1 MPDMNKVEVSFT
13 ADVTSF
19 NRGVDRMERKID
31 EFDAK
36 TEKELNNV
44 NRRFD
49 LLDGSV
55 KKVEKSMNGF
65 GDNVEMRG
73 VQKQLI
79 EVKDEFERTG
89 KIGQGAINGLN
100 SAIADVDFDSLDSK
114 SKKAFK
120 TVQKDATKLTDQVNK
135 LKHIQFANNFEQEN
149 KVIAYSFSKL
159 NESLN
164 STSLALNKVRKG
176 MSPQQAQQYSKSMVN
191 VRKTMSDF
199 RSELNTTGAVSRDTF
214 YRLKK
219 DIETVNFNK
228 LPVSAR
234 KAISEVSVA
243 FTQLNR
249 NIDISGTH
257 IDRNHDKMRRFSMG
271 IRNTLNTT
279 KQDFSKFVVNINRI
293 GTAFRNVGEVS
304 AGAIRGGILA
314 SLTSVIPIAGT
325 ATTAIMGIGAGL
337 GTVAGGAIGLGGA
350 FGIAGGAVG
359 AFVHQSAYALKML
372 EDGTLKVTN
381 EVKNYQETLKGLKS
395 DWEALINQNQAA
407 IFNTMTNGIAS
418 ARYALSTLNPF
429 LADTAQKIAVASQ
442 KMHQWITT
450 SDNAKNA
457 FAMLNKIG
465 PAIFQNILNSA
476 GHVGNGV
483 TRIFTA
489 FGPLFTWTGQ
499 QLENLSKKFDI
510 WANSSNTQRGIAS
523 FINYTKENLPV
534 LSSVFNN
541 TFLGIINLFKAFS
554 GQTSWAL
561 KGLNN
566 LTERFRNWA
575 ATLDQTQGFK
585 DFIAYTRANAPV
597 VGQFIGNLVN
607 IMVAFVRA
615 AAPIGEV
622 VLKIVTAFTGWLANM
637 MDSHP
642 AIAKMIALMLTITGV
657 FKMSAIA
664 VGLLFVPFKRLITT
678 LGLLIGKQRVEAI
691 QQRLLN
697 KSQIKSKGII
707 GALRGAYTGLITK
720 IKALAIQERL
730 AAIQTRIANGVKKAA
745 IAISNSY
752 RRTIS
757 RIANA
762 QMIQAGKT
770 KIAAAATAI
779 WTGVTKGAALAA
791 RGLGL
796 ALRFMTG
803 PVGWII
809 TIIGLLTAA
818 IIYLWKNNSGFR
830 NAVIAIWNSIKAAAM
845 QVFGFLKPYILN
857 IWNAIKNGSIAAW
870 NWIKSAAAAIWNGV
884 RFAIQNPV
892 QALQIV
898 LGKIWSSIKWAAVAA
913 WRGITGAISFI
924 FNAWLSRVRQNLALL
939 TGFFAGVWN
948 GIKYGAT
955 VAWNAIKNAV
965 LFIINLYIS
974 QMRARFNALKQFFTW
989 LWQGIKTISV
999 ATWNFIK
1006 SAVLFIVV
1014 NFVKGIKMGFNGLRL
1029 FFTNLWSWLRNATVS
1044 SWNFIKNSVIT
1055 IVHNLVNGIKYI
1067 INGLRTFFVTIWNYL
1082 KMISIAAWNAIKNGI
1097 ISAIR
1102 NTSNTIR
1109 AIINALKTWLIQAW
1123 TFIKT
1128 RLIAL
1133 ALSIYNGIRSAFVK
1147 TSSAITSIIG
1157 RLRTWLIN
1165 AWLFLKNKVVALARS
1180 LYSGVRSAFNSL
1192 LTSVVYIITK
1202 LRNWLVSAWSTIRS
1216 RIVSYARSLYSSV
1229 KSIFNSLWRFTNFI
1243 FSKIKSW
1250 LISTW
1255 YNIKNTVT
1263 SIVSRMWGG
1272 IRSTY
1277 NNLYNGTR
1285 NIFSKVKSY
1294 MVSIWNGIKS
1304 SVTGIV
1310 SKMWSS
1316 VSKTFWNMFNGLK
1329 NVVGKIK
1336 GVMSSMT
1343 SAVKSG
1349 LNKLIDGVNWVAN
1362 KLGMEKLPKLSTGTT
1377 AANRGVVR
1385 NGKIAQ
1391 DTFATVGD
1399 KGRGNG
1405 PGGFRH
1411 ETITYPNGRQAIT
1424 PATDTVTFLPK
1435 GSTVDS
1441 GRQTYQALSNTPH
1454 FASGT
1459 NPLGNGNK
1467 KPKKNK
1473 KGDNI
1478 FGDAWDATKAGA
1490 AKLVNKGKAV
1500 VSNTLDTA
1508 KKGVSKGANWLG
1520 QKVGEVTDYIDNP
1533 GGLLNKVFE
1542 GFGIN
1547 LDAFGI
1553 KKSAELPYNMMKGIF
1568 KKLKDATLKLFTGW
1582 LEEQGGGDG
1591 GYIDLSKG
1599 INFGFARTAAEAAAM
1614 GYPFPRPHH
1623 GLDINYKYDKVY
1635 STLAGKATGS
1645 TGWNG
1650 GFGRNMWIRTKNG
1663 IEAIYG
1669 HLSKL
1674 AFSGTKQV
1682 KPGDYL
1688 GVSGGDP
1695 SRDGVNAGSSTG
1707 PHLHYEMRWNG
1718 VPKDPTDWLRKN
1730 NGGGKKAPSAWRSTI
1745 IKAAKRMKVNPTKAQ
1760 IDGIIA
1766 QIQRESGGDAG
1777 ITQGNIG
1784 DINNLRGTPAR
1795 GLLQYVPSTFD
1806 AYKVKGHG
1814 NITSGYDQ
1822 LLAFFNNSNWAGD
1835 IQYGRS
1841 GWGPRGSRRFAA
1853 GTDNAPKGLSMLFE
1867 KGGEIL
1873 NLNGGEQVIPNDVS
1887 IAAIERL
1894 IKSDIFTRTQA
1905 AVYSALERFANIF
1918 KNQQLQLDGGMLN
1931 VMSADLKW
1939 LANGGFGQSVA
1950 AYNPAAQVKA
1960 SAIYDDTGAMVGF
1973 KDNSEGL
1980 RRVEALLEENN
1991 RHQRNIDNNT
2001 QRTAN
2006 KSDVIEMNGKVV
2018 AREIASDVNT
2028 EIKREEQ
2035 RKVRFKGGT
2044 RT

>member
-89 KIGQGAINGLN
+89 KVGQGAINGLN

-191 VRKTMSDF
+191 LRKVMSDF
-199 RSELNTTGAVSRDTF
+199 RSELNTTGTVSRDTF

-219 DIETVNFNK
+219 DIEAVNFDR

-350 FGIAGGAVG
+350 FGIASLGAKMFIG
-359 AFVHQSAYALKML
+359 QTATALKML
-372 EDGTLKVTN
+372 EDGTLKITN
-381 EVKNYQETLKGLKS
+381 EVKNYQATLKGLKS

-407 IFNTMTNGIAS
+407 LFNTMTNGIAS

-622 VLKIVTAFTGWLANM
+622 VLKIVTAFTGWLAKM
-637 MDSHP
+637 LDTHP
-642 AIAKMIALMLTITGV
+642 AIAKMLAVMFTLAGV

-762 QMIQAGKT
+762 QMIQAAKT

-803 PVGWII
+803 PIGIII
-809 TIIGLLTAA
+809 TIIGVLVGVF
-818 IIYLWKNNSGFR
+818 IHLWKTNSGFR
-830 NAVIAIWNSIKAAAM
+830 NGVIAIWNSIKQAA
-845 QVFGFLKPYILN
+845 LN
-857 IWNAIKNGSIAAW
+857 IFGWLGSFFSQVWNGIKFVALTTW
-870 NWIKSAAAAIWNGV
+870 NWIKSAAISTWNGIKWAIQNPIQALKSILSAIWNG
-884 RFAIQNPV
+884 
-892 QALQIV
+892 
-898 LGKIWSSIKWAAVAA
+898 IKWAA
-913 WRGITGAISFI
+913 IT
-924 FNAWLSRVRQNLALL
+924 
-939 TGFFAGVWN
+939 VWN
-948 GIKYGAT
+948 GIKT
-955 VAWNAIKNAV
+955 AV
-965 LFIINLYIS
+965 LFIINGWITAIRLY
-974 QMRARFNALKQFFTW
+974 FNALKLFW
-989 LWQGIKTISV
+989 SALW
-999 ATWNFIK
+999 
-1006 SAVLFIVV
+1006 
-1014 NFVKGIKMGFNGLRL
+1014 
-1029 FFTNLWSWLRNATVS
+1029 
-1044 SWNFIKNSVIT
+1044 
-1055 IVHNLVNGIKYI
+1055 NGIKYVAVTI
-1067 INGLRTFFVTIWNYL
+1067 WNAIKAGVMYVINGWITAIRFAFNGLKLFFTTLWNGIKRVAITTWNLIKTGVIAIIRTWITFIRYTFNALRTFFINTWNAIKRVSL
-1082 KMISIAAWNAIKNGI
+1082 AVWNAIKNGVIAAIRILNNTVRSI
-1097 ISAIR
+1097 ISTLR
-1102 NTSNTIR
+1102 TW
-1109 AIINALKTWLIQAW
+1109 IINAWN
-1123 TFIKT
+1123 FIKNKVVAAA
-1128 RLIAL
+1128 RAL
-1133 ALSIYNGIRSAFVK
+1133 FNGVK
-1147 TSSAITSIIG
+1147 WVFNTMKNAVVAIVST
-1157 RLRTWLIN
+1157 LRTWLI
-1165 AWLFLKNKVVALARS
+1165 
-1180 LYSGVRSAFNSL
+1180 
-1192 LTSVVYIITK
+1192 
-1202 LRNWLVSAWSTIRS
+1202 SAWNYIRN
-1216 RIVSYARSLYSSV
+1216 RIVSFVRSMYNTV
-1229 KSIFNSLWRFTNFI
+1229 KNIFTALWKYTNYIFN
-1243 FSKIKSW
+1243 KIKSW

-1255 YNIKNTVT
+1255 NNIRNTV
-1263 SIVSRMWGG
+1263 VSTVSKMWGS
-1272 IRSTY
+1272 IKSTF
-1277 NNLYNGTR
+1277 NNLWNGVSS
-1285 NIFSKVKSY
+1285 IFSKVKSY
-1294 MVSIWNGIKS
+1294 IVSIWNSIKQSVVGTVKKLWSGVS
-1304 SVTGIV
+1304 SIF
-1310 SKMWSS
+1310 WSM
-1316 VSKTFWNMFNGLK
+1316 KNGLDK
-1329 NVVGKIK
+1329 VVGKIK
-1336 GVMSSMT
+1336 GIFSGLTSSI
-1343 SAVKSG
+1343 KKG
-1349 LNKLIDGVNWVAN
+1349 LNKLIDGINWVAD
-1362 KLGMEKLPKLSTGTT
+1362 KIGMDKLPKFSTGTAT
-1377 AANRGVVR
+1377 QTVNR
-1385 NGKIAQ
+1385 KIRTTSDGRLKQ
-1391 DTFATVGD
+1391 DTMAVVGD
-1399 KGRGNG
+1399 KGKGNG

-1411 ETITYPNGRQAIT
+1411 ETITYPNGKQVIT
-1424 PATDTVTFLPK
+1424 PNKDTVAYLPK
-1435 GSTVDS
+1435 NSSVDS
-1441 GRQTYQALSNTPH
+1441 GMATYQRLNSMPH

-1473 KGDNI
+1473 KGDNV

-1490 AKLVNKGKAV
+1490 AKVVNKGKAV

-1614 GYPFPRPHH
+1614 GYPFPRAHH

-1635 STLAGKATGS
+1635 STLNGTATAR
-1645 TGWNG
+1645 TGYNG
-1650 GFGRNMWIRTKNG
+1650 GFGNSMWIKSG
-1663 IEAIYG
+1663 ALEAIYG
-1669 HLSKL
+1669 HLHKL
-1674 AFSGTKQV
+1674 AFHGSKKV
-1682 KPGDYL
+1682 KPGSYL
-1688 GVSGGDP
+1688 GISGGDP
-1695 SRDGVNAGSSTG
+1695 GRDGAGAGSSTG
-1707 PHLHYEMRWNG
+1707 PHLHYEMRKNG
-1718 VPKDPTDWLRKN
+1718 VPFDPTDWLKKN
-1730 NGGGKKAPSAWRSTI
+1730 NGGGKGGGKKAPSAWRSTI

-1777 ITQGNIG
+1777 ITQSTAVR
-1784 DINNLRGTPAR
+1784 DINAITGNLAQ
-1795 GLLQYVPSTFD
+1795 GLLQYVPSTFRSY
-1806 AYKVKGHG
+1806 AVKGHT
-1814 NITSGYDQ
+1814 NIKSGYDQ
-1822 LLAFFNNSNWAGD
+1822 LLAFFNNTNWAND

-1841 GWGPRGSRRFAA
+1841 GWGPRGSRRFAT
-1853 GTDNAPKGLSMLFE
+1853 GTNSAPQGLSMLFE

-1873 NLNGGEQVIPNDVS
+1873 NLNGGEQIIPNDVS
-1887 IAAIERL
+1887 IAAIERV
-1894 IKSDIFTRTQA
+1894 IKSDIFKRTQEAVFNAMA
-1905 AVYSALERFANIF
+1905 AFANAF
-1918 KNQQLQLDGGMLN
+1918 QQPDGIGLDGTAILN
-1931 VMSADLKW
+1931 ALHNTSRNMAW
-1939 LANGGFGQSVA
+1939 LANGGFSQSVA
-1950 AYNPAAQVKA
+1950 AYDPMQRVNA
-1960 SAIYDDTGAMVGF
+1960 SAVYNEAGQLFGYN
-1973 KDNSEGL
+1973 NSSDVL
-1980 RRVEALLEENN
+1980 QRVETLLQDNN
-1991 RHQRNIDNNT
+1991 RYQRNIDNNT
-2001 QRTAN
+2001 NRAAN

-2018 AREIASDVNT
+2018 ARAIASDVNT

-2035 RKVRFKGGT
+2035 RKVRFKGGG
-2044 RT
+2044 R